1 VVYDVDDK
9 RSAERSRRTTY
20 LSDLLGTPTVRS
32 ARSPLTPTEPA
43 PRLLT
48 WAFGLLAAAALV
60 VCGLLMYDVVLGGV
74 LSQPR

>member
-1 VVYDVDDK
+1 
-9 RSAERSRRTTY
+9 
-20 LSDLLGTPTVRS
+20 
-32 ARSPLTPTEPA
+32 
-43 PRLLT
+43 LLT